1 MRYLVKSQ
9 RKLSHIIKASQAIN
23 GIPSNRLCECGYF
36 LYSTDVI
43 EICRPFKQDNSDW
56 PTCTDCEHIL
66 LLEGRQ
72 MPFDKPAEPTLSEE
86 LERAARTIN
95 NVRNF
100 MQAPHHFSFREYQNK
115 TQTTAVYPG
124 SGHNG
129 DRGSISYLG
138 LGLASEVGEVTDVI
152 KKVLRDKGG
161 VWTAS
166 MLERVYA
173 ELGDVLWYVSQLC
186 NELSFDMGTVAEKN
200 ISKLAERKEKG
211 ELHGR

>member
-1 MRYLVKSQ
+1 MRYLVKSHGE
-9 RKLSHIIKASQAIN
+9 KSHIMQVGDI
-23 GIPSNRLCECGYF
+23 IPSKKITECGHS
-36 LYSTDVI
+36 LDGWLSID
-43 EICRPFKQDNSDW
+43 ICRKFHSDENEW
-56 PTCTDCEHIL
+56 PTCTKCERIL
-66 LLEGRQ
+66 LLERRQ
-72 MPFDKPAEPTLSEE
+72 MPFDKPTEPTLSEE